1 MNQNKVFHDNSS
13 NEIPISCWMIF
24 STKIIPKFDGNK
36 ANGFDMMATMSQ
48 DKKNKSGIRK
58 KVNFFLIQ
66 ISHVVFLGS
75 FD

>member
-1 MNQNKVFHDNSS
+1 
-13 NEIPISCWMIF
+13 MIF